1 MAKIYKEIQELGEI
15 ITGKTPS
22 TADETYWGGKI
33 PFITPTD
40 INGFTTYYQ
49 ESTERYVSPIGAAK
63 QKKTLLPPNAVCVTC
78 IASIG
83 KPCITKVASIT
94 NQQINSIVA
103 NENND
108 YRYVYY
114 LMRYNLPYMLTVAG
128 GSGSGTPIISKNKFA
143 RFKFLVEDDLCT
155 QRAIAKRLSAYDNL
169 IENNRRRI
177 AILERKAEQ
186 LYKEWFVRRRKSVEK
201 ASKESWCNYSIKE
214 LCHINHD
221 TISAKASGSILYLDT
236 SSITGNKIATL
247 ESYDLRSAPGRARR
261 KVKRNSIVYSI
272 VRPNLK
278 HHGIIKDAPANL
290 IVSTGF
296 AVLDAKHD
304 IANVIYLFL
313 SSQEVVDYCQMI
325 AEGAVATYPSIR
337 PEDIGKLK
345 MALPSIAEAEKW
357 NRELEPLF
365 TLASNLQR
373 QNALLVKERDLLLPR
388 LMSGRLKP

>member
-1 MAKIYKEIQELGEI
+1 MNKLANGGAQQNLNSI
-15 ITGKTPS
+15 IIKKYP
-22 TADETYWGGKI
+22 I
-33 PFITPTD
+33 P
-40 INGFTTYYQ
+40 
-49 ESTERYVSPIGAAK
+49 
-63 QKKTLLPPNAVCVTC
+63 LPP
-78 IASIG
+78 
-83 KPCITKVASIT
+83 
-94 NQQINSIVA
+94 
-103 NENND
+103 
-108 YRYVYY
+108 
-114 LMRYNLPYMLTVAG
+114 LP
-128 GSGSGTPIISKNKFA
+128 I
-143 RFKFLVEDDLCT
+143 
-155 QRAIAKRLSAYDNL
+155 QHAIAKRLSAYDEL
-169 IENNRRRI
+169 IENNTRRI
-177 AILERKAEQ
+177 AILENKAEQ
-186 LYKEWFVRRRKSVEK
+186 LYKAWFVRRRKSVEK

-261 KVKRNSIVYSI
+261 KVRRNSIVYSI

-373 QNALLVKERDLLLPR
+373 QNALLAKERDLLLPR